1 MIAVFIVASVG
12 SFVDWKKEVQF
23 VKSRMKSNEKN
34 VVSKFSGALAFHSTL
49 PLQSAG
55 LIQVLLDKDL
65 NSFFRLNL

>member
-34 VVSKFSGALAFHSTL
+34 VVSTNSFTL
-49 PLQSAG
+49 PS
-55 LIQVLLDKDL
+55 
-65 NSFFRLNL
+65 

>member
-34 VVSKFSGALAFHSTL
+34 VVSKFSSALAFHSTL